1 VIARQGPIVRP
12 IADIAWLAAL
22 LCSACTDELRSPGVL
37 SDEAVVMGISI
48 SVIED
53 GPYSND
59 IAALPDDR
67 PRAEVLPLDA
77 VELDALVADVD
88 GPLALDG
95 AAWVLCGEGCLSSMA
110 LQGERTGALA
120 DCEADSA
127 SRSFACLAGRG
138 KRPRVEM
145 PLVYPEPDSPVV
157 AGAHAFVRLA
167 VIVGSADGPTT
178 EECLRQL
185 VKGPRTDLWGCAIGV
200 RELPYGPRWVLP
212 EVQRALGFS
221 IDADDPEL
229 PPLVS
234 RLLPPNAAP
243 RVEEVRVVD
252 RLEERDATALPRS
265 VEDVLEVEAGAA
277 VELEPVVSARDQ
289 QLELWKSDS
298 DEWIGRYE
306 QSFFSAW
313 ADAPV
318 WDRDAVPALDV
329 EGFTVRAPEDASAG
343 TVHVYVVVQDGRA
356 GVSWF
361 TLELRVVA
369 R

>member
-1 VIARQGPIVRP
+1 M
-12 IADIAWLAAL
+12 AWLAAL

-37 SDEAVVMGISI
+37 TDEAVVMGISI
-48 SVIED
+48 AVIED

-88 GPLALDG
+88 GPLALDE
-95 AAWVLCGEGCLSSMA
+95 AAWVLCGDGCLSSMA
-110 LQGERTGALA
+110 LQGERSGALA
-120 DCEADSA
+120 ACEADSA

-138 KRPRVEM
+138 VRPHVVM
-145 PLVYPEPDSPVV
+145 PLVHPEPDSPVV

-178 EECLRQL
+178 EECLQQL
-185 VKGPRTDLWGCAIGV
+185 VQGPRTDLWGCAIGV
-200 RELPYGPRWVLP
+200 REVPYGPRWVLP
-212 EVQRALGFS
+212 EVQRALGFRV
-221 IDADDPEL
+221 DADEPEL
-229 PPLVS
+229 PPVVS

-243 RVEEVRVVD
+243 RIEEVRVVD
-252 RLEERDATALPRS
+252 LLEERDATALPRS
-265 VEDVLEVEAGAA
+265 VDDVLEVEAGAA

-289 QLELWKSDS
+289 QLELWRSES

-306 QSFFSAW
+306 QPVFSAW

-318 WDRDAVPALDV
+318 WARDGVPALDV
-329 EGFTVRAPEDASAG
+329 EGFTVHAPEDAG
-343 TVHVYVVVQDGRA
+343 PVRVYVVVEDGRE